1 MNEYKHEFKIKSMAS
16 VLGVSRSGYYAW
28 LRPKDNVKE
37 QERIFL
43 AENIQR
49 VFKENRRSYG
59 SPRIYRQLKAEGI
72 SCGRHK
78 VAKIMRSLA
87 IIARKKRKYQK
98 PVTVRHDRSFAT
110 NILNRN
116 FYQDRPNKVW
126 VSDVSY
132 FWTRSGWLHLAIVMD
147 LFSRK
152 IIGWSMSACLDK
164 VLTIKAFEM
173 ALINR
178 VPDDQLMHHSDRGKE
193 YTNNEYQSLLKNKN
207 IMISMSRIANC
218 HDNAVAESFFKTIKA
233 ELTKN
238 RKFETIEEARSA
250 IFEYIEIFYNRRRL
264 HSTLGYVSPE
274 EFERRI
280 TD

>member
-1 MNEYKHEFKIKSMAS
+1 MNTYKHEFKIKRMAN

-28 LRPKDNVKE
+28 CKPKDSFKE
-37 QERIFL
+37 QKRVML

-49 VFKENRRSYG
+49 VFVESRRSYG
-59 SPRIYRQLKAEGI
+59 SPRIYRKLRADGI
-72 SCGRHK
+72 ACGRHK
-78 VAKIMRSLA
+78 VARIMRSLA
-87 IIARKKRKYQK
+87 IVARKKRKYRK
-98 PVTVRHDRSFAT
+98 PVTIRHDRSFAA

-116 FYQDRPNKVW
+116 FHQDAPNQTW

-132 FWTRSGWLHLAIVMD
+132 FWTKSGWLHLAIVMD

-152 IIGWSMSACLDK
+152 IIGWSMGACVDK
-164 VLTIKAFEM
+164 NLTIKAFEM
-173 ALINR
+173 AFINR
-178 VPDDQLMHHSDRGKE
+178 NPKNQLMHHSDQGKE
-193 YTNNEYQSLLKNKN
+193 YTNNEYQSLLKAKH
-207 IMISMSRIANC
+207 IVVSMSRIANC
-218 HDNAVAESFFKTIKA
+218 YDNAVAESFFKTIKA

-238 RKFETIEEARSA
+238 RRFETIQEARSA
-250 IFEYIEIFYNRRRL
+250 IFEYIEIFYNRKRL